1 MTIKIRLARRLERAT
16 RGLLGDVE
24 SVSGDVSEMREH
36 VGAGWR
42 MYFTQRG
49 STLIV
54 MLGGGIKRTQARDI
68 KRAKA
73 LAATLKE

>member
-1 MTIKIRLARRLERAT
+1 
-16 RGLLGDVE
+16 
-24 SVSGDVSEMREH
+24 
-36 VGAGWR
+36 
-42 MYFTQRG
+42 
-49 STLIV
+49 